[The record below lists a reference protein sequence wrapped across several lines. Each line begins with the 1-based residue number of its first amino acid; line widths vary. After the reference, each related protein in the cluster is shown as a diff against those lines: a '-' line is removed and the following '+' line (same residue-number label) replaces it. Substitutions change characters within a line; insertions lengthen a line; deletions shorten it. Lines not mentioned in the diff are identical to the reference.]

1 MAVWVSGHTRE
12 IHKAKFYVGQ
22 MWVKCGL
29 NVKCGLENINIGR
42 GAKVTLVTFF
52 YAEQYVFT
60 ALHNLFTAS
69 LEYFVFLLTYYIIS
83 FLVNISLHQY
93 VYIRHYDFFIFLI
106 LSSPV
111 SYFTFNFL
119 FCKLSPIFSN
129 WT

>member
-1 MAVWVSGHTRE
+1 MAVWVSGHIRE
-12 IHKAKFYVGQ
+12 IYKVKFYVGQ

-29 NVKCGLENINIGR
+29 NVKENINIGR

-52 YAEQYVFT
+52 YAERYVFT
-60 ALHNLFTAS
+60 TLHNLFTAS

-93 VYIRHYDFFIFLI
+93 AYIRHYDFFIFLI